1 MCNVCVAFVL
11 VYQFIFRYLQD
22 LPFSEEYKHWIRTNR
37 TLLTLKFRM
46 VSSMEMMTKS
56 FRLRVNIYLRSDFN
70 YQPWHK
76 KFDKNNMLI
85 KFHFSV
91 IVLGSG
97 NGRAVLV
104 LRKRLDY
111 DSGERNFNLTIKA
124 QVIIN
129 YVKGYL

>member
-1 MCNVCVAFVL
+1 ML

-56 FRLRVNIYLRSDFN
+56 FRLRVNIYLRNDFN
-70 YQPWHK
+70 YQPWHIIQ

>member
-1 MCNVCVAFVL
+1 MF
-11 VYQFIFRYLQD
+11 
-22 LPFSEEYKHWIRTNR
+22 
-37 TLLTLKFRM
+37 
-46 VSSMEMMTKS
+46 
-56 FRLRVNIYLRSDFN
+56 
-70 YQPWHK
+70 
-76 KFDKNNMLI
+76 I

-124 QVIIN
+124 QVICFSIN
-129 YVKGYL
+129 YKTTYTLYQLIVSAGHGQELQFNVNFRTMDLPHFQPVRSLQSP

>member
-1 MCNVCVAFVL
+1 
-11 VYQFIFRYLQD
+11 
-22 LPFSEEYKHWIRTNR
+22 
-37 TLLTLKFRM
+37 M

>member
-1 MCNVCVAFVL
+1 MILIINHG
-11 VYQFIFRYLQD
+11 I
-22 LPFSEEYKHWIRTNR
+22 
-37 TLLTLKFRM
+37 
-46 VSSMEMMTKS
+46 
-56 FRLRVNIYLRSDFN
+56 
-70 YQPWHK
+70 